1 MTATRIV
8 RGATIAAAVVLWIVA
23 ALLLWR
29 TKVPDGLPLP
39 HLDED
44 RLFGA
49 GLVRRARD
57 YERVLDLL
65 WLGATLTELAVLAVL
80 ARRGRRLVHGLGLG
94 RVNAGIVAGVVVLT
108 VVWGAGLPWT
118 LAAHWWERRH
128 GISLEGYWATV
139 VGSWG
144 ALLGTTVA
152 AFVALAIILGF
163 AKKLGG
169 RWWLAAAPTIAVI
182 ALTVQLF
189 VPYLATLGTHP
200 LHDRALAAKIRLLE
214 LRERAG
220 DPRIRVETVSNTTTA
235 ANAFSIGYGPSAT
248 VVFWDTLIDNF
259 TPREVRFVAAHELAH
274 IARRHILKGVA
285 WFVLIALPVLGLVA
299 LVTERRGGLREPRNV
314 PLGLLVL
321 VGAMIAFLP
330 LTNAVSRRYEAEAD
344 WVALG
349 GTRDPG
355 TARGLFTGFARDSL
369 QDPSPPGWVRV
380 FLGDHPTLL
389 DRIEQAR
396 AWARR
401 TKAALPPG

>member
-29 TKVPDGLPLP
+29 TKVPDGLRLP
-39 HLDED
+39 RLDED

-49 GLVRRARD
+49 DLVRRARD
-57 YERVLDLL
+57 YERLLDLL
-65 WLGATLTELAVLAVL
+65 WLGATLTQLSVLVVL
-80 ARRGRRLVHGLGLG
+80 ARRGRRIVHGLGLG

-108 VVWGAGLPWT
+108 TLWWAGLPWV
-118 LAAHWWERRH
+118 LAAQWWQRRH
-128 GISLEGYWATV
+128 GISLEGYWATL

-144 ALLGTTVA
+144 ALLGTTVVA
-152 AFVALAIILGF
+152 LVALAIILGF
-163 AKKLGG
+163 ASALGG
-169 RWWLAAAPTIAVI
+169 RWWLAAAPTIAAI
-182 ALTVQLF
+182 ALVVQLL

-200 LHDRALAAKIRLLE
+200 LHDRTLAAQVRSLE
-214 LRERAG
+214 LREHAG
-220 DPRIRVETVSNTTTA
+220 DPRVRVQTVSDTTRA

-248 VVFWDTLIDNF
+248 VVFWDTLLRNF

-274 IARRHILKGVA
+274 LARRHILKGVA
-285 WFVLIALPVLGLVA
+285 WFALIALPVLGLVA
-299 LVTERRGGLREPRNV
+299 LVTERRGGLRQPRNV

-321 VGAMIAFLP
+321 AAAMVAILP

-380 FLGDHPTLL
+380 LLGDHPTLL

-396 AWARR
+396 AWAQRR
-401 TKAALPPG
+401 VR

>member
-8 RGATIAAAVVLWIVA
+8 RGATIAVAVALWIVA

-29 TKVPDGLPLP
+29 TKVPDGLRLP
-39 HLDED
+39 QLDED

-65 WLGATLTELAVLAVL
+65 WLGATLTELAVLAAL
-80 ARRGRRLVHGLGLG
+80 ARRGRRLVQGLGLG
-94 RVNAGIVAGVVVLT
+94 PVNAGIVAGVVVLT

-118 LAAHWWERRH
+118 LAAQWWQRRH
-128 GISLEGYWATV
+128 GISLEGYGATV
-139 VGSWG
+139 LGSWG

-152 AFVALAIILGF
+152 AFVALSIILGL
-163 AKKLGG
+163 AKALG
-169 RWWLAAAPTIAVI
+169 RNWWLAAAPTIAGL
-182 ALTVQLF
+182 ALVVQLV
-189 VPYLATLGTHP
+189 VPYLATLGTQP
-200 LHDRALAAKIRLLE
+200 LRDRTLAAQVRGLE
-214 LRERAG
+214 RREHAG
-220 DPRIRVETVSNTTTA
+220 DPRIRVQTVSDTTRA

-248 VVFWDTLIDNF
+248 VVFWDTLLRGF

-285 WFVLIALPVLGLVA
+285 WFALIALPVLGLVA
-299 LVTERRGGLREPRNV
+299 LVTERNGGLREPRNV

-321 VGAMIAFLP
+321 VAAMLAFLP
-330 LTNAVSRRYEAEAD
+330 LTTAVSRRYEAEAD

-380 FLGDHPTLL
+380 LLGDHPTLL

-396 AWARR
+396 AWLRLNR
-401 TKAALPPG
+401 